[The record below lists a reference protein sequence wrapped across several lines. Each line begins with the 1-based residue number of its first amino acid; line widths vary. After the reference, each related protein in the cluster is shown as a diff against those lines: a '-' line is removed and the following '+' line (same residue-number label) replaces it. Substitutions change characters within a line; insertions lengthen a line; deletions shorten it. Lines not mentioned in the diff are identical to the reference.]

1 MSSYSQY
8 GYTVSAS
15 TDAYTNGSFKA
26 WRAFNNTIGNEG
38 WHAGEYNDGVN
49 WDATF
54 NGTDNAYSGT
64 RSLGGVS
71 GEWLKLELP
80 FRLKLSYLML
90 ASRDTSSNPQNQGPQ
105 DLVMMGS
112 NDDVNWTTI
121 KTVTG
126 LTPAP
131 DNEYDTI
138 VTNAQKAYKYIAMV
152 CTKVFGAGGFLSVG
166 ELRYFGHKE
175 NDTTRFPVSSTV
187 LKYPHVAMT
196 GQPGTSQN
204 VSDLQHAQRGY
215 EVTASSM
222 YVNNASNP
230 YQPWRAFNGVTNGTW
245 FSRGLTNLYGGTD
258 NTYGSVANANLGTDS
273 GGSATHG
280 GEWLKLKLPR
290 TLVLNRIV
298 MYTSGS
304 EAPEDFTLYGSNDGS
319 SWTEILSE
327 TGLAATSGGATY
339 TPSST
344 PSAYK
349 YFGLVI
355 TKTVSRNNY
364 AGIRE
369 LELYGT
375 EPEDVVARVGEGLD
389 GKVANFRVYD
399 KYLHEEQAL
408 ELWDAQKDQFG
419 RAESSVV
426 VHKGRLGVGTTE
438 PEGRFAVLDEPGDM
452 EEFPPR
458 AMTDYETYME
468 GHGVFRASASE
479 EYTKTIAGNA
489 SGDEAWKMFDK
500 QNTNWTGGNSYTGTS
515 NTYAGTH
522 TSGGYG
528 GDYIELKLPYKIKL
542 EEFIIQPS
550 SGLLNRWS
558 KSGVIVAKNTNDDAW
573 TNIFSWSGSSVASS
587 DKYNSVYFRDVDTSN
602 AFDTFRLVITSVD
615 SQPYVTLFQWRLFG
629 TREQGQSTLH
639 DGSLTLTKNL
649 TVPRIGPAL
658 DADDT
663 PRRDRLV
670 VEYNTSTNPTAN
682 GTVKDTSG
690 RGLDG
695 LLYGASYDATE
706 KALVFDGTDDY
717 IKVDDTGIRGD
728 YIHSVSFWIYND
740 NYNIN
745 PFWIGENLDGKR
757 INVYITAPQIDY
769 SFRGDTV
776 TTTLVPPINRWWH
789 LTLTYNGTQGING
802 RKIYIDGVEQTTT
815 HSGTAAA
822 LNIVDG
828 VMYLGTNFQQ
838 ASDLNGKMSSLKF
851 YDVALTATEVKR
863 LYDMGRCDEGHH
875 VVNFSKTR
883 VGIGLGDGEAPRAD
897 LDVRGDLHA
906 NGSVVQLQT
915 RTFCLSFSS
924 TSTTFTDTGAYVDI
938 TPKFS
943 NSKFFVMFD
952 GLVYISANVAS
963 GFGIKAF
970 RSIGGGADQR
980 VYSAIGLAGAAAS
993 PHDLALYNANGAYQ
1007 HARISLSFS
1016 DTPNTSSSIR
1026 YKIYARSH
1034 VSGTT
1039 VNLGNSGH
1047 QPLTFSVF
1055 EIGQ

>member
-1 MSSYSQY
+1 
-8 GYTVSAS
+8 
-15 TDAYTNGSFKA
+15 
-26 WRAFNNTIGNEG
+26 
-38 WHAGEYNDGVN
+38 
-49 WDATF
+49 
-54 NGTDNAYSGT
+54 
-64 RSLGGVS
+64 
-71 GEWLKLELP
+71 
-80 FRLKLSYLML
+80 
-90 ASRDTSSNPQNQGPQ
+90 
-105 DLVMMGS
+105 
-112 NDDVNWTTI
+112 
-121 KTVTG
+121 
-126 LTPAP
+126 
-131 DNEYDTI
+131 
-138 VTNAQKAYKYIAMV
+138 
-152 CTKVFGAGGFLSVG
+152 
-166 ELRYFGHKE
+166 
-175 NDTTRFPVSSTV
+175 
-187 LKYPHVAMT
+187 
-196 GQPGTSQN
+196 
-204 VSDLQHAQRGY
+204 
-215 EVTASSM
+215 
-222 YVNNASNP
+222 
-230 YQPWRAFNGVTNGTW
+230 
-245 FSRGLTNLYGGTD
+245 
-258 NTYGSVANANLGTDS
+258 
-273 GGSATHG
+273 
-280 GEWLKLKLPR
+280 
-290 TLVLNRIV
+290 
-298 MYTSGS
+298 
-304 EAPEDFTLYGSNDGS
+304 
-319 SWTEILSE
+319 
-327 TGLAATSGGATY
+327 
-339 TPSST
+339 
-344 PSAYK
+344 
-349 YFGLVI
+349 
-355 TKTVSRNNY
+355 
-364 AGIRE
+364 
-369 LELYGT
+369 
-375 EPEDVVARVGEGLD
+375 
-389 GKVANFRVYD
+389 
-399 KYLHEEQAL
+399 
-408 ELWDAQKDQFG
+408 
-419 RAESSVV
+419 
-426 VHKGRLGVGTTE
+426 
-438 PEGRFAVLDEPGDM
+438 
-452 EEFPPR
+452 
-458 AMTDYETYME
+458 
-468 GHGVFRASASE
+468 
-479 EYTKTIAGNA
+479 
-489 SGDEAWKMFDK
+489 
-500 QNTNWTGGNSYTGTS
+500 
-515 NTYAGTH
+515 
-522 TSGGYG
+522 
-528 GDYIELKLPYKIKL
+528 
-542 EEFIIQPS
+542 
-550 SGLLNRWS
+550 
-558 KSGVIVAKNTNDDAW
+558 
-573 TNIFSWSGSSVASS
+573 
-587 DKYNSVYFRDVDTSN
+587 
-602 AFDTFRLVITSVD
+602 
-615 SQPYVTLFQWRLFG
+615 
-629 TREQGQSTLH
+629 
-639 DGSLTLTKNL
+639 
-649 TVPRIGPAL
+649 
-658 DADDT
+658 
-663 PRRDRLV
+663 
-670 VEYNTSTNPTAN
+670 
-682 GTVKDTSG
+682 
-690 RGLDG
+690 LDG